1 MQYVGLV
8 AFALML
14 AVAQILLKLAAV
26 KSTESPFPW
35 SLLNWQL
42 IVALA
47 IYGVAT
53 IIWVMVLRVTPLS
66 LAYPFAALGF
76 VIVPAFAAFLFNEPL
91 TTTYL
96 VGAAMIVGGIIVIS
110 TAA

>member
-26 KSTESPFPW
+26 KSNEAPFPW
-35 SLLNWQL
+35 GLLNWQL
-42 IVALA
+42 ILALA

-53 IIWVMVLRVTPLS
+53 IVWVMVLRVTPLS

-76 VIVPAFAAFLFNEPL
+76 VIVPAFAAFLFGEPL
-91 TTTYL
+91 TTPYL